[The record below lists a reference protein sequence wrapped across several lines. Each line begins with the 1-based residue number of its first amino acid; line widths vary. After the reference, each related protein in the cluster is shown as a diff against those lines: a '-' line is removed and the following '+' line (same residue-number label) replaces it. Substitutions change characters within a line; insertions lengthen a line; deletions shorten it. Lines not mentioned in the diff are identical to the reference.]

1 MMMQRSRII
10 HLVLL
15 GGLCGASVAFLRAEP
30 QAIADLTPRSV
41 TLAAVEYRGKRAVRM
56 TEGSVPGGE
65 ACAVVNG
72 VEFHN
77 GTIDVEL
84 AGQPAEGAPATAR
97 GFIGVAFRM
106 GNGKFE
112 HIYLR
117 PTNGRADDQ
126 VRRNHSTQVTRPFP
140 TSTSPGSA
148 RKRRKSTRATWIS
161 RRARGPTIESSSR
174 QSRRACSSTAPPS
187 PRSWSMT

>member
-1 MMMQRSRII
+1 MMQRSRII
-10 HLVLL
+10 HVMLL

-126 VRRNHSTQVTRPFP
+126 VRRNHSTQVPSVPDFDF
-140 TSTSPGSA
+140 A
-148 RKRRKSTRATWIS
+148 RLRKEAPESTRATWIS

-174 QSRRACSSTAPPS
+174 ESRRACSSTAPPS
-187 PRSWSMT
+187 PRWW